1 MQGSGAELVLL
12 GGLGRASRRT
22 LPPSP
27 GLSHAAM
34 TAGLAGHFRT
44 VTRVPGSFGMK
55 KTFSPERAGFK
66 PGMLVR

>member
-55 KTFSPERAGFK
+55 RPFLPNELGSSLGCW
-66 PGMLVR
+66 